1 MRWQGGPM
9 KSGDFDKYGELG
21 ENGEVGKNGESGKNS
36 PMPLQ
41 DLPFSPLRTFL
52 DINGLW
58 L

>member
-1 MRWQGGPM
+1 M

-36 PMPLQ
+36 PIPLQ
-41 DLPFSPLRTFL
+41 DSPFSPLRTFL
-52 DINGLW
+52 DISGLW

>member
-1 MRWQGGPM
+1 M
-9 KSGDFDKYGELG
+9 KSGYFDKYGEL
-21 ENGEVGKNGESGKNS
+21 EENGESGKNS
-36 PMPLQ
+36 PIPLQ

>member
-9 KSGDFDKYGELG
+9 KSGELG
-21 ENGEVGKNGESGKNS
+21 ENGEYDKNS
-36 PMPLQ
+36 PIRLQ

-52 DINGLW
+52 DISGLW